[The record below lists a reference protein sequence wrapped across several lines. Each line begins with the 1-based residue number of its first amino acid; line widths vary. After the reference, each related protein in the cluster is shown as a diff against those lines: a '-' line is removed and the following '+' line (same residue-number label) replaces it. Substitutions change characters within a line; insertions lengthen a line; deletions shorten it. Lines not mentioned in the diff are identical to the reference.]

1 MATAYTPAMPD
12 KKWSAVLV
20 RAEYIDGLKAIYERK
35 KHPLLD
41 AGINT
46 FTGFVNDLIWH
57 VIEADELLSQ
67 KAPFLSEMGM
77 TEDGVTIRD
86 AKLDRIVEVKV
97 RNGELVCNL
106 DNSNDCIHVGFAYA
120 IPEVYRI
127 MNMVGRKSSRA
138 KGGSVVGSLT

>member
-1 MATAYTPAMPD
+1 MAAAYTPAMPE
-12 KKWSAVLV
+12 KKWSTVLV
-20 RAEYIDGLKAIYERK
+20 RMEYVDGLKEIYEKK

-57 VIEADELLSQ
+57 VIEADRVLSSR
-67 KAPFLSEMGM
+67 APFLSEVGM

-86 AKLDRIVEVKV
+86 ARLDRIVEVKI
-97 RNGELVCNL
+97 RKGELVCDL

-120 IPEVYRI
+120 IPEVYKVLGL
-127 MNMVGRKSSRA
+127 MGKKPPMA
-138 KGGSVVGSLT
+138 K